1 MHRLPGPTGAWCNR
15 GPGMDLYE
23 PYEKLVRIVVLGRV
37 FEVPENN
44 LLLRQLAYVAPDI
57 GFGRYCWNG
66 ECRYCEVGW
75 RKGEGAEQSALA
87 CRLPGQEGMHI
98 TRAALEIRYNMG
110 DALAAAPRAD
120 D

>member
-1 MHRLPGPTGAWCNR
+1 
-15 GPGMDLYE
+15 MDLYE